1 MKITAKIQNDIPKEM
16 ESYLKVVE
24 RVAKRSYDFFVR
36 QTPIDTGNA
45 RRNTKLNDTTIEAN
59 YNYAS
64 ALDKGWSK
72 QAPDGMSAP
81 TMDKMEKYLDEE
93 IKKIK

>member
-1 MKITAKIQNDIPKEM
+1 MKIKAKIQNDIPKEIAA
-16 ESYLKVVE
+16 YQQVA
-24 RVAKRSYDFFVR
+24 RQVAKRSYDFFVK

-45 RRNTKLNDTTIEAN
+45 RKNTRLNDTTIEAN

-72 QAPDGMSAP
+72 QAPDGMSQP
-81 TMDKMEKYLDEE
+81 TIDNMEKYLDEE
-93 IKKIK
+93 IKKIR